1 MTFSLPRLLAT
12 SALLSLSLTGFS
24 RSLAPGDS
32 VTAKGAALK
41 LVSRQFT
48 FTEGPAVDKKGTV
61 YFTDQP
67 NDKIW
72 QYDTK
77 GNLTIYMDKT
87 GRSNG
92 LYVDAKGNLLACADA
107 ENELWSINPTTK
119 QVTVLLKSY
128 QGKRFNGPNDLWV
141 TPKSGIYFTDPLY
154 PRDYWTHKMPEL
166 AGQHVYY
173 LPKGTGQP
181 RIADSTLVKP
191 NGIVGSPDGK
201 TLYVADA
208 GAGKTYRYTIQ
219 PDGRLTDRQL
229 FAEQGSDGMT
239 LDNEGNVYLSGRG
252 VTVYNPQGT
261 KIQVIPVPARWVG
274 NLCFSGADRKTLFI
288 TATDAVFT
296 IDMRVRGVE

>member
-1 MTFSLPRLLAT
+1 
-12 SALLSLSLTGFS
+12 
-24 RSLAPGDS
+24 
-32 VTAKGAALK
+32 
-41 LVSRQFT
+41 
-48 FTEGPAVDKKGTV
+48 
-61 YFTDQP
+61 
-67 NDKIW
+67 
-72 QYDTK
+72 
-77 GNLTIYMDKT
+77 MDKT

-201 TLYVADA
+201 RSTSPM
-208 GAGKTYRYTIQ
+208 Q
-219 PDGRLTDRQL
+219 GR
-229 FAEQGSDGMT
+229 AK
-239 LDNEGNVYLSGRG
+239 
-252 VTVYNPQGT
+252 P
-261 KIQVIPVPARWVG
+261 
-274 NLCFSGADRKTLFI
+274 
-288 TATDAVFT
+288 TATPSSPTAASPT
-296 IDMRVRGVE
+296 GNSSPNRAPTA